1 MKFYFTSSNSPE
13 AIKAKNKFIKRY
25 GQTNAKKADYLIPI
39 GGDGFLLKSLHDFS
53 NLNKPFFGINYGSVG
68 FLMNTLKKENINK
81 VIKNAKK
88 TEFKPLKMEATNI
101 SDKKFKSIAYNEVS
115 LMRQTHL
122 ATKIQIK
129 INKIVRMKELIC
141 DGVLVATSAGSTAYN
156 LSAHGSI
163 LPLNSKLL
171 ALTPVS
177 AFRPRRWKG
186 ALINESN
193 AIEFK
198 VIYSRERP
206 ASVTA
211 DNIEFRN
218 IKSVK
223 VYSAKEKSC
232 EVLFDSNHS
241 MEDKILNEQFDF

>member
-1 MKFYFTSSNSPE
+1 MKFYFTSSNSPD

-68 FLMNTLKKENINK
+68 FLMNTIKKENINK

-88 TEFKPLKMEATNI
+88 TEFKPLKMEATNL
-101 SDKKFKSIAYNEVS
+101 SGKKFKSIAYNEVS

-156 LSAHGSI
+156 L
-163 LPLNSKLL
+163 
-171 ALTPVS
+171 
-177 AFRPRRWKG
+177 
-186 ALINESN
+186 
-193 AIEFK
+193 
-198 VIYSRERP
+198 
-206 ASVTA
+206 
-211 DNIEFRN
+211 
-218 IKSVK
+218 
-223 VYSAKEKSC
+223 
-232 EVLFDSNHS
+232 
-241 MEDKILNEQFDF
+241 

>member
-1 MKFYFTSSNSPE
+1 MKFYFTSSNSPD
-13 AIKAKNKFIKRY
+13 AIKAKNKFIKKY

-68 FLMNTLKKENINK
+68 FLMNTIKKENINK

-122 ATKIQIK
+122 ATKVQIK
-129 INKIVRMKELIC
+129 INKIIRMKELIC

-198 VIYSRERP
+198 VVYSKERP

-223 VYSAKEKSC
+223 VYSTKEKSC